1 MASSALLA
9 LGIVHFRAPAPH
21 EAVVYAPR
29 AAGIYGSLTPP
40 DIAVGPPP
48 EAFARL
54 AAPAAWSE
62 DLATA
67 PAQPPAR
74 LREAPSPF
82 GALSDPR
89 LQAGPSG
96 LEPAL
101 RLASRESE
109 IPLPPLP
116 PGLAAAQRIAVAPL
130 PPRRPADLGATPA
143 RRSASVESQRT
154 EIARAQAPRAEAPD
168 TRSIF
173 EKLFG
178 APRPQSS
185 AVAYANP
192 EAPPPPRSAFFDPLR
207 GALSRYDK
215 YTAVYDIEAHTV
227 YLPGGAKLEAHSGL
241 GSYIDDPGH
250 VSLRAKGATPPD
262 VYELKLREKPFYG
275 IQALRLTPIGSG
287 DQYGRSG
294 LLAHP
299 YMLGPNGDSFGC
311 VSFKDY
317 DAFLQAFQ
325 TGEIKR
331 LAVVAKLQ

>member
-1 MASSALLA
+1 MASSAMLA
-9 LGIVHFRAPAPH
+9 LWIVHFRGPAPH
-21 EAVVYAPR
+21 EAAVYAPR
-29 AAGIYGSLTPP
+29 AAGVYGSLGPP
-40 DIAVGPPP
+40 EIAVGPPP
-48 EAFARL
+48 GAFARR
-54 AAPAAWSE
+54 AAPAAWSG
-62 DLATA
+62 DLAAA
-67 PAQPPAR
+67 PAPPLAR
-74 LREAPSPF
+74 LREPPSPF

-101 RLASRESE
+101 RVASHESE

-116 PGLAAAQRIAVAPL
+116 PGVAAAQRIAVAPL

-143 RRSASVESQRT
+143 RRLASVEPQRT
-154 EIARAQAPRAEAPD
+154 EIVRAPAPRAEPPD

-173 EKLFG
+173 EKLFD
-178 APRPQSS
+178 APRPQTS

-192 EAPPPPRSAFFDPLR
+192 EAPPPPRSSFFDPLR

-215 YTAVYDIEAHTV
+215 YTAVYDIESHTV
-227 YLPGGAKLEAHSGL
+227 YLPNGAKLEAHSGL
-241 GSYIDDPGH
+241 GGYIDDPGH

-262 VYELKLREKPFYG
+262 LYELSLRETLFHG
-275 IQALRLTPIGSG
+275 VQALRLKPIGNG
-287 DQYGRSG
+287 DEYGRAG

-317 DAFLQAFQ
+317 EAFLQAFQ
-325 TGEIKR
+325 SGEVKR